1 MSWRPRIRSLLS
13 LTVINPTVVL
23 IAKTGVSPNLL
34 TVLSLLVG
42 LVAAYLLAQGLFLV
56 GALAVLLSGALDLLD
71 GALARATGKVSPFG
85 ALLDSTLDRLTEG
98 AYFFGLLWFYLQG
111 GSAQEVLLI
120 YLVLLGSLM
129 ISYVRARS
137 EGLGIQGD
145 VGILA
150 RGERVVILALGLL
163 LDWVTLTLWVL
174 VLLILVTF
182 LQRLIYSLRQAR
194 NIR

>member
-1 MSWRPRIRSLLS
+1 MSWRPSIRSFLS
-13 LTVINPTVVL
+13 LTLINPTVALV
-23 IAKTGVSPNLL
+23 AKTGVSPNLV
-34 TVLSLLVG
+34 TVLSFLVG

-98 AYFFGLLWFYLQG
+98 AYLFGLLWFYLQG
-111 GSAQEVLLI
+111 GSVLEVLLI
-120 YLVLLGSLM
+120 YLTLLGSLL

-150 RGERVVILALGLL
+150 RGERLVILALGLL
-163 LDWVTLTLWVL
+163 LGRVTLALWVL

-182 LQRLIYSLRQAR
+182 LQRLVYSLRQAR
-194 NIR
+194 NIH

>member
-1 MSWRPRIRSLLS
+1 MSWRPSILSFLS
-13 LTVINPTVVL
+13 LTIINPTVALV
-23 IAKTGVSPNLL
+23 AKTGVSPNLV
-34 TVLSLLVG
+34 TVLSFLVG
-42 LVAAYLLAQGLFLV
+42 LVAAYLLAQGLFLW

-111 GSAQEVLLI
+111 GSVLEVLLI
-120 YLVLLGSLM
+120 YLTLLGSLL

-150 RGERVVILALGLL
+150 RGERLVILALGLL
-163 LDWVTLTLWVL
+163 LGRVTLALWVL

-182 LQRLIYSLRQAR
+182 LQRLVYSLRQAR
-194 NIR
+194 NIH